1 MDITNKEM
9 RDIAIYGA
17 GGFGK
22 EVACL
27 IRMINESESKPRWNL
42 IGFFDDNEKLTGA
55 MISHFGTCLGGM
67 DILNAYEEE
76 LDIVI
81 AVGSPQTV
89 RAIAKKITNSK
100 VSFPNIIHPQT
111 KYSDKDT
118 FVIGKGNIL
127 QANCTMSCDV
137 AIGDFNVL
145 NGSVVFGHDVNVG
158 SFNIF
163 MPAVRVS
170 GEVKVGDS
178 NFFGVGSIILQ
189 QLKIGDSVRLAAGS
203 VLMTKPKT
211 GNLYM
216 GVPAKKVDF

>member
-1 MDITNKEM
+1 MK
-9 RDIAIYGA
+9 DIAIFGA

-27 IRMINESESKPRWNL
+27 IRTINESETEPRWNL
-42 IGFFDDNEKLTGA
+42 IGFFDDDEKWKGK
-55 MISHFGTCLGGM
+55 MVSHFGICLGGV
-67 DILNAYEEE
+67 DTVNQYDKE
-76 LDIVI
+76 LDVVI
-81 AVGSPQTV
+81 AVGSPNFV
-89 RAIAKKITNSK
+89 KAIASRITNPRI
-100 VSFPNIIHPQT
+100 SFPNVIHPLT
-111 KYSDKDT
+111 KYSDPET
-118 FVIGKGNIL
+118 FVIGKGNIM

-137 AIGDFNVL
+137 TLGDFNVL

-158 SFNIF
+158 SFNTF

-170 GEVKVGDS
+170 GEVKVGDG

-216 GVPAKKVDF
+216 GVPAKRMDF